1 MDSEETMSV
10 NVDEDQTDQFFSGK
24 DDQVHNENKELGSVD
39 VTSVSNPPS
48 MTVMVDANVN
58 EDSIDV
64 NEDYINDYD
73 QIGENLL
80 FTEEPKKK
88 VLIVEHSEFKV
99 ISISDLVVKL
109 KWSERF
115 EQPSNKDIRNAKKL

>member
-1 MDSEETMSV
+1 M
-10 NVDEDQTDQFFSGK
+10 
-24 DDQVHNENKELGSVD
+24 
-39 VTSVSNPPS
+39 TSVSNSPS
-48 MTVMVDANVN
+48 IKVMVDVNVN

-64 NEDYINDYD
+64 NEDSINDYD

-80 FTEEPKKK
+80 STEESKKK
-88 VLIVEHSEFKV
+88 VLIVEHPEFKV
-99 ISISDLVVKL
+99 ISISDLLVKL